1 MLDKTGERD
10 LLVSILKLTR
20 DGTVQ
25 QKLISKDARISNQVA
40 DELLG
45 KFRQASFIQWKGKAI
60 DAFPHQRVKIAI
72 HAIKLGADPER
83 VCRFLQWNEFE
94 NIAAEA
100 FEASNLTVIKHFRFT
115 WAGRR
120 WEIDILGCKKPIVA
134 CVDCKHWRR
143 GWKRSAIIRTV
154 KSQVE
159 RTQNLTE
166 AFPFLYK
173 EVGLVNWKRATL
185 VPVVLSLIPG
195 PFKFYNNVPIV
206 PILQLQNFLDELPA
220 HATFLTRFITSL

>member
-1 MLDKTGERD
+1 MLDKNIEID

-20 DGTVQ
+20 DGTVK
-25 QKLISKDARISNQVA
+25 QKLISKDARVSNEVA
-40 DELLG
+40 YELLG
-45 KFRQASFIQWKGKAI
+45 KLRKGSFIQWKDKAI

-83 VCRFLQWNEFE
+83 ACRFLQWNEFE

-100 FEASNLTVIKHFRFT
+100 FEASNFTVIKHFRFK

-120 WEIDILGCKKPIVA
+120 WEIDILGCKKPFVA

-143 GWKRSAIIRTV
+143 GWRRSAIIRTV

-166 AFPFLYK
+166 AFPFLFD
-173 EVGLVNWKRATL
+173 ELGLVNWKRATL
-185 VPVVLSLIPG
+185 VPVVLSLFPG

-206 PILQLQNFLDELPA
+206 PILKLQNFLDELPA
-220 HATFLTRFITSL
+220 HTTFLTSFLTPL